1 MGHKKGLEGTQI
13 MQRVL
18 VVDDQAPVAKA
29 ISIALEAR
37 GFQAVLA
44 ESGAAGLYKFDNSR
58 FDVAIVDI
66 YMPGMDGA
74 KFIRALRERNPRLPI
89 IAMSGV
95 RFNGTKRT
103 ALDLFPMAPGFSDVI
118 CLQKP
123 VRPAALVEAI
133 QKAISI
139 VA

>member
-1 MGHKKGLEGTQI
+1 

-18 VVDDQAPVAKA
+18 IIDDQLPVAKA
-29 ISIALEAR
+29 ISIALEAE
-37 GFQAVLA
+37 GFRVVIAD
-44 ESGAAGLYKFDNSR
+44 SGAVGLHKFDNSQ

-66 YMPGMDGA
+66 YIPEMDGA
-74 KFIRALRERNPRLPI
+74 KIIRALRERNPRLPI

-95 RFNGTKRT
+95 RFKETKRT
-103 ALDLFPMAPGFSDVI
+103 ALDLLPMAPGFSDVI

-123 VRPAALVEAI
+123 VRPAALIEAI